1 MKCKLC
7 PPYFATLAQ
16 PSSFFAIWSP
26 HSSVSR
32 RPAHVIPLILFQCRP
47 QHWSGVRDMSACHI
61 WSDNPFLA
69 KGLSHLQHHPN
80 IKGNPAQERVTR
92 ECSASGRTPRI
103 SWRRF
108 FSLSQET
115 FSTKSSWIWPETAR
129 SCLACRQLL
138 SASRAARRWF
148 PTLSAVLW
156 CPKLSP
162 PILQYQVRARVRQC
176 FVYKSAEISSTRTIF
191 VF

>member
-16 PSSFFAIWSP
+16 PRSFFAIWSP

-47 QHWSGVRDMSACHI
+47 QHWSGVRDRSACHI

-108 FSLSQET
+108 FFLSLKKLSPLNHHEFGQKLPVLVSRAVNFYPQVARPGVDFLRWALPCDVRSYHHRY
-115 FSTKSSWIWPETAR
+115 FSTK
-129 SCLACRQLL
+129 
-138 SASRAARRWF
+138 
-148 PTLSAVLW
+148 
-156 CPKLSP
+156 
-162 PILQYQVRARVRQC
+162 
-176 FVYKSAEISSTRTIF
+176 
-191 VF
+191 